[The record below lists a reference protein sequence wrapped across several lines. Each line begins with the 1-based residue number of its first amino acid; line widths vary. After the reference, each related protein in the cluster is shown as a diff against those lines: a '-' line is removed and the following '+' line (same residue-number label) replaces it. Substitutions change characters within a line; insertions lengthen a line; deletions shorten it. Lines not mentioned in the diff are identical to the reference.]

1 MRLHNRQGNAIVQ
14 NNPITREIMH
24 ENDES
29 ARFHSYGGPEVLRI
43 EDVPIPS
50 VRADEVLI
58 RVHAAGVNPLDW
70 KVRAG
75 YSRLPFDWAMREGYA
90 PLRTPDTLP
99 AIPGFD
105 VAGVV
110 EAVGAA
116 VKNFAVGDEVF
127 AVPKMGGYA
136 AYVAVAAYDVA
147 HKPRMLSFVEAAA
160 MPVSSVVA
168 WQVLFEVMHLQP
180 GQRLLIHG
188 AAGGVGA
195 SAVQLA
201 KWRGGHVT
209 GTASEN
215 KLSYLRYLGV
225 DEAFDYTTRRFETVM
240 CDVDAVLALIG
251 GETQQRSLAVLKP
264 GSVLVTIAIHSRVQR
279 LCNSCLIYLSGT
291 CLGRLAG
298 RWMSLPA

>member
-110 EAVGAA
+110 EAV
-116 VKNFAVGDEVF
+116 
-127 AVPKMGGYA
+127 
-136 AYVAVAAYDVA
+136 
-147 HKPRMLSFVEAAA
+147 
-160 MPVSSVVA
+160 
-168 WQVLFEVMHLQP
+168 
-180 GQRLLIHG
+180 
-188 AAGGVGA
+188 
-195 SAVQLA
+195 
-201 KWRGGHVT
+201 
-209 GTASEN
+209 
-215 KLSYLRYLGV
+215 
-225 DEAFDYTTRRFETVM
+225 
-240 CDVDAVLALIG
+240 
-251 GETQQRSLAVLKP
+251 
-264 GSVLVTIAIHSRVQR
+264 
-279 LCNSCLIYLSGT
+279 
-291 CLGRLAG
+291 
-298 RWMSLPA
+298 